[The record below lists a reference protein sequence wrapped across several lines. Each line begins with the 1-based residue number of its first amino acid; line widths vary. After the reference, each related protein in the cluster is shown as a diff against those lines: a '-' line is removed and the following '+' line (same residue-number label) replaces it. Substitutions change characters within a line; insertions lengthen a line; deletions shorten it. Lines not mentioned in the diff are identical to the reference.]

1 MAESF
6 KSADRVLFTSESVT
20 EGHPDKL
27 CDQVS
32 DAMLD
37 ECLRQD
43 PNSRVACE
51 TATTTGVILVAGEIT
66 THAYVD
72 VPHLVRGVVQD
83 IGYTNADYGFDYRT
97 CGVLTA
103 IKEQSPEIAQGVDES
118 IEARE
123 GTDPKELGAG
133 DQGMMF
139 GFAVRETP
147 ELMPLPI
154 TLAHAVARQLAKT
167 RKDGTLPYLRPDGKT
182 QVTVEYS
189 KGVPKRVHTVVVAAQ
204 HDPGIDYQR
213 LKNEIREQVV
223 RPAIGSE
230 WLDAKTKYLVNGT
243 GAFTIGGPMGD
254 AGLTGRKI
262 IVDTYGGYA
271 RHGGGAFSGKD
282 ATKVD
287 RSAAYA
293 ARYVAK
299 NVVKAGLADRC
310 ELNVAYAIG
319 VAHPVSI
326 AVRTFGTEHPDVHVA
341 QIEELVRRHFDLRPA
356 AIQRDLDL
364 RRPIFAKTAAYGHFG
379 RDDHDFTWERIDK
392 AQMLREAAGL
402 DGKIDVPEPVVA
414 LDL

>member
-1 MAESF
+1 
-6 KSADRVLFTSESVT
+6 FTSESVT

-51 TATTTGVILVAGEIT
+51 TATTTGVILVAGEVT

-72 VPHLVRGVVQD
+72 VPHLVRGVEQD
-83 IGYTNADYGFDYRT
+83 TGYTNADYGFDYRT

-103 IKEQSPEIAQGVDES
+103 IKEQSAEIAQGVNES
-118 IEARE
+118 MESRE
-123 GTDPKELGAG
+123 GIDPMELGAG

-154 TLAHAVARQLAKT
+154 TLAHAVARQLAKA

-182 QVTVEYS
+182 QVTVEYE

-213 LKNEIREQVV
+213 LCNDIRERVI
-223 RPAIGSE
+223 RPAIGDS
-230 WLDAKTKYLVNGT
+230 WLDKTRYLVNGT

-271 RHGGGAFSGKD
+271 RHGGGAFRGKD
-282 ATKVD
+282 ATNAD
-287 RSAAYA
+287 RSRAYA
-293 ARYVAK
+293 ARHVRSFRPARCPMGEDRSRRPLREGSRRK
-299 NVVKAGLADRC
+299 GSARLADRTATGWPASC
-310 ELNVAYAIG
+310 TI
-319 VAHPVSI
+319 PTSI
-326 AVRTFGTEHPDVHVA
+326 FS
-341 QIEELVRRHFDLRPA
+341 
-356 AIQRDLDL
+356 
-364 RRPIFAKTAAYGHFG
+364 
-379 RDDHDFTWERIDK
+379 
-392 AQMLREAAGL
+392 
-402 DGKIDVPEPVVA
+402 
-414 LDL
+414 

>member
-1 MAESF
+1 MTESF

-51 TATTTGVILVAGEIT
+51 TATTTGVILVAGEVT

-103 IKEQSPEIAQGVDES
+103 IKEQSAEIAQGVDES

-123 GTDPKELGAG
+123 GIDAMELGAG

-154 TLAHAVARQLAKT
+154 TLAHAVARQLAKA
-167 RKDGTLPYLRPDGKT
+167 RRDGTLPYLRPDGKT
-182 QVTVEYS
+182 QVTVQYER
-189 KGVPKRVHTVVVAAQ
+189 GVPKRVHTVVVAAQ
-204 HDPGIDYQR
+204 HDPDVSHSRIEAD
-213 LKNEIREQVV
+213 IRDVV
-223 RPAIGSE
+223 VKAAIPAQ
-230 WLDAKTKYLVNGT
+230 WLDAKTKYIVNGT

-282 ATKVD
+282 PTKVD
-287 RSAAYA
+287 
-293 ARYVAK
+293 
-299 NVVKAGLADRC
+299 
-310 ELNVAYAIG
+310 
-319 VAHPVSI
+319 
-326 AVRTFGTEHPDVHVA
+326 
-341 QIEELVRRHFDLRPA
+341 
-356 AIQRDLDL
+356 
-364 RRPIFAKTAAYGHFG
+364 
-379 RDDHDFTWERIDK
+379 
-392 AQMLREAAGL
+392 
-402 DGKIDVPEPVVA
+402 
-414 LDL
+414 

>member
-72 VPHLVRGVVQD
+72 VPRLVRSVVQD

-103 IKEQSPEIAQGVDES
+103 IKEQSPEIAQGVNES

-123 GTDPKELGAG
+123 GTDPMELGAG

-139 GFAVRETP
+139 GFAVRETV

-154 TLAHAVARQLAKT
+154 TLAHAVARQLAKA

-182 QVTVEYS
+182 QVTVEYE

-213 LKNEIREQVV
+213 LCSEIREQVI
-223 RPAIGSE
+223 RPAIGDS
-230 WLDAKTKYLVNGT
+230 WLQKTKYLVNGT
-243 GAFTIGGPMGD
+243 GAFTI
-254 AGLTGRKI
+254 RK
-262 IVDTYGGYA
+262 
-271 RHGGGAFSGKD
+271 
-282 ATKVD
+282 
-287 RSAAYA
+287 
-293 ARYVAK
+293 
-299 NVVKAGLADRC
+299 L
-310 ELNVAYAIG
+310 IG
-319 VAHPVSI
+319 
-326 AVRTFGTEHPDVHVA
+326 E
-341 QIEELVRRHFDLRPA
+341 HFDFRPG
-356 AIQRDLDL
+356 AIIEKFGL
-364 RRPIFAKTAAYGHFG
+364 RRPIYRQTASYGHFG
-379 RDDHDFTWERIDK
+379 RPELPWEKTDLADTFAK
-392 AQMLREAAGL
+392 AAGA
-402 DGKIDVPEPVVA
+402 KAA
-414 LDL
+414 LA

>member
-1 MAESF
+1 MTESF

-72 VPHLVRGVVQD
+72 VPRLVRRVVQD
-83 IGYTNADYGFDYRT
+83 IGYTNADYGLDYRT

-103 IKEQSPEIAQGVDES
+103 IKEKSPEIAQGVNES
-118 IEARE
+118 IEARD
-123 GTDPKELGAG
+123 GTDPMELGAG

-139 GFAVRETP
+139 GFAVRETV

-154 TLAHAVARQLAKT
+154 TLAHAVARQLARA
-167 RKDGTLPYLRPDGKT
+167 RKDGTLPYLRPDGKS

-213 LKNEIREQVV
+213 LCNEIREQVI
-223 RPAIGSE
+223 RPAIGDS
-230 WLDAKTKYLVNGT
+230 WLDKTKYLVNGT

-271 RHGGGAFSGKD
+271 RHGGGAFIGKD
-282 ATKVD
+282 PP
-287 RSAAYA
+287 R
-293 ARYVAK
+293 
-299 NVVKAGLADRC
+299 KAPPPP
-310 ELNVAYAIG
+310 Y
-319 VAHPVSI
+319 P
-326 AVRTFGTEHPDVHVA
+326 
-341 QIEELVRRHFDLRPA
+341 
-356 AIQRDLDL
+356 
-364 RRPIFAKTAAYGHFG
+364 G
-379 RDDHDFTWERIDK
+379 RDRPEKR
-392 AQMLREAAGL
+392 RENRPPRPLGAPPPPFSRGAA
-402 DGKIDVPEPVVA
+402 
-414 LDL
+414 